1 MDRIK
6 RKFDYGT
13 VNIKTPE
20 FSFEF
25 EQNLIPILQGMC
37 IQKAFTEDAD
47 FRNISI
53 EDKVFLSK
61 VQHKSFIK
69 VSHLGV
75 EAGSATVELIPL
87 SAKSPA
93 MADWLSISLLFLLL

>member
-87 SAKSPA
+87 SAKPQA